1 MFIWKNKGD
10 FKYLEIDSFSKK
22 GINAFFTSRKGGVS
36 DGVFNSL
43 NLGLHTSDKKNK
55 VIMNRKI
62 LAKNLNIEFA
72 SLTSAKQVHSNNI
85 YIVKDGDR
93 GKGRLEYENSI
104 ENTDALIT
112 TSKDITLFSY
122 YADCVPLYFY
132 DLENKIIGLAHSGW
146 KGTLKKISL
155 KVLEKLKERFATDLN
170 NCLVAIGPSISKEY
184 YEVDERIIN
193 KFEEEFD
200 YLDEF
205 IVHKGKDRYLLDL
218 PGLNK
223 SMLIK
228 AGILSKNIDLSNI
241 CTFSDKENFY
251 SYRRDKGKTG
261 RMASIITF

>member
-1 MFIWKNKGD
+1 MFIWKNKGE
-10 FKYLEIDSFSKK
+10 FKYLEIDSFSKM
-22 GINAFFTSRKGGVS
+22 GIKAFFTSRQGGVS
-36 DGVFNSL
+36 EGVFNSL
-43 NLGLHTSDKKNK
+43 NLGLHTSDNNNK

-62 LAKNLNIEFA
+62 LAKNLNIDFA
-72 SLTSAKQVHSNNI
+72 SLTSAKQVHGNNV
-85 YIVKDGDR
+85 YIVKDKEK
-93 GKGRLEYENSI
+93 GKGSLEYKNSI
-104 ENTDALIT
+104 ENTDALLT
-112 TSKDITLFSY
+112 KSKDITLFSY

-132 DLENKIIGLAHSGW
+132 DLENEIIGLAHAGW

-155 KVLEKLKERFATDLN
+155 KVLEKLKNNFASNLN

-205 IVHKGKDRYLLDL
+205 IVYKGKDRYLLDL

-223 SMLIK
+223 IMLIK
-228 AGILSKNIDLSNI
+228 AGILIKNIDLSNI
-241 CTFSDKENFY
+241 CTFSESDNFY